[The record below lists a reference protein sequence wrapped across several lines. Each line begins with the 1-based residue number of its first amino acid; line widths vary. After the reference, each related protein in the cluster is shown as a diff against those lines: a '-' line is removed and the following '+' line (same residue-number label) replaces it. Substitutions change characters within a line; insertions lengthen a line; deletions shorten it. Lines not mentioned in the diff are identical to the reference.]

1 MEQSR
6 GFSTWMRFGDI
17 SLLYLL
23 ERVEACYRDE
33 GLLRW
38 SKGWEEGGRRF
49 KLECQENEVE
59 RFIFCFVA
67 MTK

>member
-1 MEQSR
+1 MER
-6 GFSTWMRFGDI
+6 GKGFSTWMRFGDI

-38 SKGWEEGGRRF
+38 SKGWEEGVGGSS
-49 KLECQENEVE
+49 
-59 RFIFCFVA
+59 
-67 MTK
+67 